1 MDANTVAVVVAVAAA
16 LLFAYTNGFHD
27 SANAIA
33 TSISTRALKPRT
45 ALAMAAVGN
54 FVGAHLGAAVAK
66 TVADGLVSLPVGMT
80 GLIIVIA
87 GVFGSIGWNYIA
99 WWFGWPISASH
110 SLLGGVAGSTLV
122 AGWLGSDAEVLWT
135 GFLEKVAL
143 PTVASPLVGF
153 VCGFLVM
160 IAVYWIFRKGRPD
173 KLNRGFRHAQ
183 TVSDAAMAIGHGMQ
197 DAAKTM
203 GIIVLALYV
212 GGFQDSSSDIP
223 EWVYIASALAL
234 AAGTYQGGWRII
246 KTMGRKII
254 DLGPPQGFAAETVA
268 SAVLYANT
276 WLLGAP
282 ISTTHTITS
291 AIMGVGSTGGK
302 RAVRWG
308 VARTIVIAW
317 IITFPIAA
325 LVGALFYLPIQFL
338 G

>member
-1 MDANTVAVVVAVAAA
+1 MDSVFIAVSVCIAAA
-16 LLFAYTNGFHD
+16 LLFGYTNGFHD

-33 TSISTRALKPRT
+33 TSISTRALKPRV
-45 ALAMAAVGN
+45 ALGMAAIGN
-54 FVGAHLGAAVAK
+54 FIGAHLGGKVAA
-66 TVADGLVSLPVGMT
+66 TVAHGLVELPNGID
-80 GLIIVIA
+80 GILIVIA
-87 GVFGSIGWNYIA
+87 GLCGAITWNFTTWYFGLPTS
-99 WWFGWPISASH
+99 SSH
-110 SLLGGVAGSTLV
+110 SLFGGMVGATMAGGAV
-122 AGWLGSDAEVLWT
+122 VLW
-135 GFLEKVAL
+135 GGIMDKIVL
-143 PTVASPLVGF
+143 PTLISPVVGF
-153 VCGFLVM
+153 ALGFLVM
-160 IAVYWIFRKGRPD
+160 IAVYWLFKRGRPD

-183 TVSDAAMAIGHGMQ
+183 TVSAAAMALGHGMQ
-197 DAAKTM
+197 DAAKVM
-203 GIIVLALYV
+203 GIIVLALTV
-212 GGFQDSSSDIP
+212 GGYYVASDPIP
-223 EWVYIASALAL
+223 EWVYLASAAVM
-234 AAGTYQGGWRII
+234 AAGTYAGGWRII

-276 WLLGAP
+276 WWLGAP

-308 VARTIVIAW
+308 VARSIVIAW